1 MIAGALVAALG
12 AVPAAA
18 HAQQQQPRVGV
29 VVLVHTG
36 LSASEADGVS
46 DALGRGLRARLLVD
60 VIAGAE
66 VTRRLPPEAVAGSCM
81 IEKECTA
88 DLAQRLAVDQLL
100 YLVVNRIGG
109 RVSVDATWVDPATMR
124 TVPRP
129 QLTFDKIEQAEAAF
143 AEAAPQVLPDAAP
156 RPAAAVTPTPEAGGG
171 DTVIHTDPQP
181 VVIEQTT
188 PRHMTRGAWI
198 AAGVGVAAAG
208 GALTFTLLAR
218 KDYVD
223 CDDSGTCSD
232 SKLDR
237 LERKALAADVLWG
250 ASVAA
255 AVTAGA
261 LWWLSS
267 DVERVETGAPVA
279 IEGGPAGSL
288 GLSLRGSL

>member
-1 MIAGALVAALG
+1 MAALG

-36 LSASEADGVS
+36 LTASQADGVS

-66 VTRRLPPEAVAGSCM
+66 VSRRLPPEAVAGSCM

-109 RVSVDATWVDPATMR
+109 RVSVDATWVDPASMR

-129 QLTFDKIEQAEAAF
+129 QQTFDRIEQAEAAF
-143 AEAAPQVLPDAAP
+143 AEAASQILPDAAA
-156 RPAAAVTPTPEAGGG
+156 RPAAPTPTPEAGGG
-171 DTVIHTDPQP
+171 DGTVIQPDPQP
-181 VVIEQTT
+181 ITIEQTT
-188 PRHMTRGAWI
+188 PRHMTTGAWI

-218 KDYVD
+218 KDYTD
-223 CDDSGTCSD
+223 CDASDACSD
-232 SKLDR
+232 SKLDK

-250 ASVAA
+250 ASIAA
-255 AVTAGA
+255 AITAGA
-261 LWWLSS
+261 LWWMSS
-267 DVERVETGAPVA
+267 DVERVETSAPVA